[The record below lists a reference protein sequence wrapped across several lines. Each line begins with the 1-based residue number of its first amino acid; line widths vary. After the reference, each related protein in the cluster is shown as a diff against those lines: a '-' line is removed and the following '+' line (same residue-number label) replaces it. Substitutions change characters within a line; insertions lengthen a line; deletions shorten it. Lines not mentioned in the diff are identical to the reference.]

1 MRAPPFEVVADK
13 IEYVLLGDYP
23 LKWCDEHMRMRM
35 CDYFT
40 GTWFDD
46 VRKDWADFGTS
57 AYWTVRRNP
66 RRQRQRLTSQDRAR
80 G

>member
-1 MRAPPFEVVADK
+1 MRVPPFSVMVDK

-23 LKWCDEHMRMRM
+23 LKWSDEHMRMRM

-40 GTWFDD
+40 GAWYEDE
-46 VRKDWADFGTS
+46 RKDWSDFGTS
-57 AYWTVRRNP
+57 TTVRRNP
-66 RRQRQRLTSQDRAR
+66 QRKRQRLSSQDRVR